1 VTDLTQ
7 PERQLLKDV
16 VLARN
21 GHKSALAAVTSTSTP
36 GTSARF
42 NLKTERQRLD
52 AALFE
57 AKDVIAKLAAAE
69 GIE

>member
-1 VTDLTQ
+1 MTDLSKPHQ
-7 PERQLLKDV
+7 QLLRDV

-21 GHKSALAAVTSTSTP
+21 GHKSAQAAADAQP
-36 GTSARF
+36 ANANAKF
-42 NLKTERQRLD
+42 NLRTERERLD

-57 AKDVIAKLAAAE
+57 ARDLIVDLIKEK